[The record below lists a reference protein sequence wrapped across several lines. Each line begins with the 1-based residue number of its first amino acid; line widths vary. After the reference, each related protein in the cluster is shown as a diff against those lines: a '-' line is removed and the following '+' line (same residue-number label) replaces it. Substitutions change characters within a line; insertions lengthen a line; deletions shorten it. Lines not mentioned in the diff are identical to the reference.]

1 VRRPRGQEGAR
12 PRRGRLGFAAGIL
25 LMGAS
30 FLVYP
35 AYPVL
40 VMLPATG
47 GRKVEAA
54 AIAAALSW
62 VVFAGGLVL
71 AGRRGW
77 VWLRRRWRGRGG
89 RGAPPPGARPPC

>member
-40 VMLPATG
+40 AYSGHREHRDRSIVNASI
-47 GRKVEAA
+47 GR
-54 AIAAALSW
+54 S
-62 VVFAGGLVL
+62 
-71 AGRRGW
+71 
-77 VWLRRRWRGRGG
+77 
-89 RGAPPPGARPPC
+89 